1 MKRPWVLPGRVL
13 NRRPGSGTRQHC
25 GPEDVDREPGG
36 PESPGSLH
44 DSDTLVRLKAELFQ
58 MLGLWPVP
66 ERTPLHARVTG
77 TLDRE
82 GPVVIETKLEDR
94 QS

>member
-1 MKRPWVLPGRVL
+1 
-13 NRRPGSGTRQHC
+13 
-25 GPEDVDREPGG
+25 
-36 PESPGSLH
+36 
-44 DSDTLVRLKAELFQ
+44 